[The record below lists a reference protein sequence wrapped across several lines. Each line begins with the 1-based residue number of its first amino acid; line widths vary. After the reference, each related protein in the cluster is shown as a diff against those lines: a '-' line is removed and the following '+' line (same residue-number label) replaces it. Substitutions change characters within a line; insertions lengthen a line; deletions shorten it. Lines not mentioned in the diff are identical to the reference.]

1 MRSWPDDPK
10 REDRE
15 ARWEYRITWRYGALL
30 LIAVGLLA
38 MGFGASGL
46 CTTAISAI
54 LVPIGFGLPCRRR
67 GAAQDR
73 GKRARGPKSD
83 FR

>member
-1 MRSWPDDPK
+1 MAE

-15 ARWEYRITWRYGALL
+15 ARWEYKIIWRYGALL
-30 LIAVGLLA
+30 LLAVGLLA

-54 LVPIGFGLPCRRR
+54 LVPIGFICLCSSHPWMRNVVSHLG
-67 GAAQDR
+67 
-73 GKRARGPKSD
+73 
-83 FR
+83 